1 MNNNRTRSNIWSRRL
16 LKISLIVLIIVG
28 LVFWLRYAPVTV
40 IEHQI
45 SRGPMVSEVL
55 GTGTLE
61 ARVSTR
67 ISPKISGRIKE
78 ILVDQG
84 DRVQNGELLVRL
96 DDEELKQQVAIA
108 QAQVEAS
115 AAAIDRLETD
125 RDRSTAVFKQA
136 TKSHNRIT
144 SLFEKSA
151 ASQAEV
157 DQSAE
162 ALAIAVA
169 GVSQSEASIIEGKK
183 ELITAEKTLAY
194 QRARLQDAEIKAPFA
209 GIVVKRTREPGDV
222 AVPGS
227 TILSIIA
234 TDELWIS
241 AWVDET
247 EIAHLEPEQP
257 ARVLFR
263 SEPHHTYPGK
273 VTRLG
278 LEADR
283 ETREFIVDVGVLEL
297 PQNWAVG
304 QRAEVYIKTAEK
316 KNVIQLPIRFLKKER
331 GEDGVYLN
339 QNGFA
344 VWQPVEVGLRNR
356 DTVEVLTGLKTGDS
370 VVIATDI
377 KNGLKNNRRII
388 TP

>member
-1 MNNNRTRSNIWSRRL
+1 MKNNQIRINIWGRRL
-16 LKISLIVLIIVG
+16 LKISLIVLTIGG
-28 LVFWLRYAPVTV
+28 LILWFRYAPVTV

-45 SRGPMVSEVL
+45 SQGPMISEVL

-67 ISPKISGRIKE
+67 ISPKISGRIKD
-78 ILVDQG
+78 ILVDQR
-84 DRVQNGELLVRL
+84 DRVLKGELLVRL

-108 QAQVEAS
+108 QAQFEAS

-125 RDRSTAVFKQA
+125 RDRATAVFEQA
-136 TKSHNRIT
+136 TKSHSRIT

-157 DQSAE
+157 DQSTE
-162 ALAIAVA
+162 ALAIAVS
-169 GVSQSEASIIEGKK
+169 GVSQSEAAIIEGKK

-194 QRARLQDAEIKAPFA
+194 QRARLQDAEITAPFG
-209 GIVVKRTREPGDV
+209 GIVVKRIREPGDV
-222 AVPGS
+222 VVPGS
-227 TILSIIA
+227 TILNIIA

-247 EIAHLEPEQP
+247 EIAHLESEQS

-263 SEPHHTYPGK
+263 SEPHHTYLGR

-297 PQNWAVG
+297 PRNWAVG

-316 KNVIQLPIRFLKKER
+316 KNVILLPTKFLMKEG
-331 GEDGVYLN
+331 GEDGVYIN
-339 QNGFA
+339 RDGFA
-344 VWQPVEVGLRNR
+344 VWQPIEVGLRNR
-356 DTVEVLTGLKTGDS
+356 DAVEVLRGLNTGDK

>member
-1 MNNNRTRSNIWSRRL
+1 MNNNRKRINIWSRRL
-16 LKISLIVLIIVG
+16 LKISLIILTIVG
-28 LVFWLRYAPVTV
+28 LIFWLRYSPVTV

-45 SRGPMVSEVL
+45 SRGPMISEVL

-67 ISPKISGRIKE
+67 ISPKISGRIKD

-84 DRVQNGELLVRL
+84 DRVQKGELLVRL
-96 DDEELKQQVAIA
+96 DDDELKQQVAIA

-115 AAAIDRLETD
+115 AAAIDRLKTD
-125 RDRSTAVFKQA
+125 RDRSNAVFEQA
-136 TKSHNRIT
+136 TKSHSRIA

-162 ALAIAVA
+162 ALAIAIA
-169 GVSQSEASIIEGKK
+169 GVSQSEAAIIEGKK

-194 QRARLQDAEIKAPFA
+194 QRARLQDAEIKAPFG

-227 TILSIIA
+227 TILSVIA

-247 EIAHLEPEQP
+247 EIAHLSSEQP

-263 SEPHHTYPGK
+263 SEPHQTYAGK

-297 PQNWAVG
+297 PHNWAVG

-316 KNVIQLPIRFLKKER
+316 KNVIQLPTRFLKR
-331 GEDGVYLN
+331 VGGEDGVYIN
-339 QNGFA
+339 RNGIAF
-344 VWQPVEVGLRNR
+344 WQPVEVGLRNR
-356 DTVEVLTGLKTGDS
+356 DAVEVLSGLKTGDS
-370 VVIATDI
+370 VVAATDL
-377 KNGLKNNRRII
+377 KTGLKNNRRII